1 MAGGAATGKGNAT
14 SMTSAP
20 PSLLLIDS
28 AEARGGELLRG
39 LKREGYAVTAVA
51 DQASVEDLLAVEQ
64 YDLVLIDPV
73 LPDADGYR
81 ILGALRANPT
91 SADLP
96 VIVVT
101 AAGDRDSVWRC
112 AHLGVEDYILKP
124 YDLLAVK
131 TRIWRCLENRR
142 LRRRLAAVGPEAPT
156 ADTRVLV
163 VDDNGLNRQVLS
175 MHLEH
180 MGYRVDS
187 VASGSETLEWLQ
199 KERADLLA
207 LDIMMPEM
215 DGFELLGHIRSAA
228 QYGEPAVV
236 MISAVDDV
244 AAIERCMQ
252 LGADDYITKP
262 FQAAELAMRLPSC
275 LELRRLQRREA
286 AREQR
291 LRELVELG
299 RSIDRRPAT
308 SGGRNPVK

>member
-1 MAGGAATGKGNAT
+1 MA
-14 SMTSAP
+14 SAP

-28 AEARGGELLRG
+28 AETRGGELLRG
-39 LKREGYAVTAVA
+39 LTREGYAVTPAA
-51 DQASVEDLLAVEQ
+51 DQASVEALLAVEQ
-64 YDLVLIDPV
+64 YDLVLLDPL
-73 LPDADGYR
+73 LPEADGYR
-81 ILGALRANPT
+81 ILGALRANPA
-91 SADLP
+91 SADVP
-96 VIVVT
+96 VIVVS
-101 AAGDRDSVWRC
+101 AAGDRDNVWRC

-142 LRRRLAAVGPEAPT
+142 LRRRLGAVDPDARAG
-156 ADTRVLV
+156 DSRVLI
-163 VDDNGLNRQVLS
+163 VDDNRLNRKVLS
-175 MHLEH
+175 MHLSH

-187 VASGSETLEWLQ
+187 VASGPETLEWLQ
-199 KERADLLA
+199 SEHADLLA

-215 DGFELLGHIRSAA
+215 DGFELLGQIRSAE

-275 LELRRLQRREA
+275 LELRRLQDREA
-286 AREQR
+286 ARERR
-291 LRELVELG
+291 LQELAELG
-299 RSIDRRPAT
+299 RSIGRKMS
-308 SGGRNPVK
+308 SGGSGNSVK